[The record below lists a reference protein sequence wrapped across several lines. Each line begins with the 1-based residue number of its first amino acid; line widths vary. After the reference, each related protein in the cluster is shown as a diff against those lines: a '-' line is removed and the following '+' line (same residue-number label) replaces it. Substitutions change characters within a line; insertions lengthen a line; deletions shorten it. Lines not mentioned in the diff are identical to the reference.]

1 LPELPFNKKMIL
13 DLYIIFYGT
22 FDERT
27 TKHISKYKRIG
38 YSMQE
43 KKLFAAISSSLV
55 VSIMIFV
62 IIGTATVMFASA
74 QQQPTNATGTA
85 EHTEGEAGGTTVRDS
100 TAVLLAGQTIPGGSF
115 IHLYDSTP
123 DAIATG
129 HVAAKIPCDENSNAT
144 LTILTGSAPN
154 LQPAEL
160 ELLPELSTPGG
171 LCLYHAD
178 LASEQGG
185 NLTTDIAIQNPG
197 EDDVELPATST
208 VVIGVNKVFP
218 GAAEEHES
226 VGAATAGNSTQ

>member
-1 LPELPFNKKMIL
+1 MYSYSPS
-13 DLYIIFYGT
+13 T

-27 TKHISKYKRIG
+27 TKLISNLIWVPV
-38 YSMQE
+38 MQE
-43 KKLFAAISSSLV
+43 KKIFATIFSVFV
-55 VSIMIFV
+55 VSMILFV
-62 IIGTATVMFASA
+62 TIGTSTVMFASA
-74 QQQPTNATGTA
+74 QQQLTNATGTEA

-100 TAVLLAGQTIPGGSF
+100 ATVLLAGETIPGGSF

-129 HVAAKIPCDENSNAT
+129 HVAAKIPCNEASNAT

-160 ELLPELSTPGG
+160 ELLPELSTAGE

-185 NLTTDIAIQNPG
+185 NMTTDIAIQNPG
-197 EDDVELPATST
+197 EEDVELPATST
-208 VVIGVNKVFP
+208 VVIGVNKVLP
-218 GAAEEHES
+218 GAAEEHHETEE
-226 VGAATAGNSTQ
+226 AATAGNSTQ